1 MSAQGTTL
9 GRGTAILPMWPLAVL
24 IAGAAVIVLAVS
36 LFDARPTTQAPP
48 RTLVARFAN
57 SGAIPAASTEEANTF
72 APRTL
77 VERFANA
84 GVIPATST
92 NEAIGATTPVTL
104 VDRFANSGVIPAGS
118 TDEANP
124 LVERLA
130 NAGVIPAASTH
141 QAG

>member
-9 GRGTAILPMWPLAVL
+9 GRGTAIVPMGPIAVL
-24 IAGAAVIVLAVS
+24 IALAATMVLAVS
-36 LFDARPTTQAPP
+36 LLDTRPTTQAPP

-57 SGAIPAASTEEANTF
+57 SGAIPAASTDEANTF

-84 GVIPATST
+84 GVIPA
-92 NEAIGATTPVTL
+92 A
-104 VDRFANSGVIPAGS
+104 S

-124 LVERLA
+124 LVQRLA

>member
-9 GRGTAILPMWPLAVL
+9 GRGTAFVPMWPLAVL
-24 IAGAAVIVLAVS
+24 IAVAATMVLAIS
-36 LFDARPTTQAPP
+36 LFDTRPTTQAPP

-57 SGAIPAASTEEANTF
+57 SGAIPAATTDEANTF

-77 VERFANA
+77 VER
-84 GVIPATST
+84 S
-92 NEAIGATTPVTL
+92 
-104 VDRFANSGVIPAGS
+104 
-118 TDEANP
+118 
-124 LVERLA
+124 A